1 VFQLHA
7 GMLHEA
13 DLALAECRDFLHQHW
28 R

>member
-7 GMLHEA
+7 GMLHDA
-13 DLALAECRDFLHQHW
+13 DLALTECRDFLHRHW